1 MIKVTVLH
9 ESKEGKKFDLDY
21 YLNQHI
27 PQVRQKLG
35 SASKRVD
42 VDQGLGGGQPGTKPP
57 FIVMTHLHFD
67 SLETLQAA
75 FAPIAAWLAEDRAN
89 YTNEPPLVQISEV
102 KL

>member
-9 ESKEGKKFDLDY
+9 ESKVGKTFDLDY

-27 PQVRQKLG
+27 PQVRERLG
-35 SASKRVD
+35 SACNRVE
-42 VDQGLGGGQPGTKPP
+42 VDHGLGGGQPGSKPP
-57 FIVMTHLHFD
+57 FLVMTHLHFD

-75 FAPIAAWLAEDRAN
+75 FARIAPWLAEDRAN
-89 YTNEPPLVQISEV
+89 YTNEPPLLQISEV